1 MFFKFCYNILN
12 RLDHWRD
19 KRRGIHHVLRNINLD
34 LTCPQKRI
42 LISYL
47 DYRLIDNALDGTLTH
62 TNIAECIQI
71 IKIFIDMNF
80 VIDIC
85 GHNCMDGFED
95 IKDVTYDYIFGMGE
109 VFRKAVACNPDAYVI
124 EYFTE
129 NPYWYSKQE
138 EKKRNDYFFQRTG
151 KKFELQRTGRYYYK
165 SDEELADAI
174 ICMGNPQ
181 YFDQC
186 NVPVYRIIPSALK
199 NDKYVENFTC
209 SKKNTFLVF
218 GSEGVVHKGI
228 DLLLEIFS
236 KHLDW
241 NLIVCGKT
249 FKEECRALKIN
260 IPSNVHYYGFVDV
273 GSQAFL
279 DLCQLC
285 GFIVLPSCSEGTSTA
300 VETAMRHGL
309 IPIVMSNMI
318 IDEPK
323 TYFYT
328 FSGFYIDQIED
339 TLKEVLKLNAEEYQ
353 KLSREIYY
361 YANEKYSLE
370 RYTDD
375 FRKIMKN
382 IIGNKN
388 ESSIS

>member
-12 RLDHWRD
+12 RFDHWRD

-318 IDEPK
+318 IDEPQ

-375 FRKIMKN
+375 FRKIMEN